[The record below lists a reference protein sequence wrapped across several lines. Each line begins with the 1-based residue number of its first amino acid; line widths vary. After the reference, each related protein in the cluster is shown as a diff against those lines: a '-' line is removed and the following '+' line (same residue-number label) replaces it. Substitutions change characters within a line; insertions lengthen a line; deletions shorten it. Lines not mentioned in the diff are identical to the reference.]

1 MGVSVAEFTCSAHLT
16 AKDGRERCSEEDGGN
31 EARWDDGGGRT
42 KLRARSG
49 REGSDG
55 RERAERVGRVV
66 GGWSGELWGVRMGSD
81 AEGSDRGVDEEE
93 DVDGTVEVVTVE
105 MLLPALL
112 DA

>member
-1 MGVSVAEFTCSAHLT
+1 MSLTDFTCSAHLT
-16 AKDGRERCSEEDGGN
+16 ANGGRERCSEEDGGD
-31 EARWDDGGGRT
+31 EARWEDGGGRT

-55 RERAERVGRVV
+55 RERAKRVGRV
-66 GGWSGELWGVRMGSD
+66 GGWSGESWGVRMGSD
-81 AEGSDRGVDEEE
+81 AEGPDRGVEEDEEE

-112 DA
+112 DV